1 MNIYALPS
9 SYSFYF
15 LTSTKK
21 YYRDVFVVPNLF
33 VFIGTGSF
41 SVTDKSRILVK
52 SYQAVDIKLDYNP
65 KF

>member
-1 MNIYALPS
+1 MPFLLLS
-9 SYSFYF
+9 SSSFYF

-41 SVTDKSRILVK
+41 SVIDISRTLVK
-52 SYQAVDIKLDYNP
+52 SYQAVDIKLDYNL